1 MIYFQA
7 VVVNFNVFG
16 DAIVSSSDCEFPCG
30 RSIKRYPFQSYRGT
44 ERERTDITLLI
55 GVMPEALLLN
65 GASPPKT
72 LVSRDTDQAVRD
84 REKGNAPL
92 KKNESAASDGD

>member
-1 MIYFQA
+1 MCL
-7 VVVNFNVFG
+7 VTLSL
-16 DAIVSSSDCEFPCG
+16 SSFKS
-30 RSIKRYPFQSYRGT
+30 T
-44 ERERTDITLLI
+44 EARRERTDITLLI

-72 LVSRDTDQAVRD
+72 LVSRDTDQAVR
-84 REKGNAPL
+84 EKGNAPL